1 MNILHFS
8 DEDALQLSLTGGK
21 GASLAKV
28 SQAGFAVPQ
37 GFIITTKAYE
47 EFLSYA
53 DKIPSFSSDDL
64 ALLESQARQYKEHLL
79 TLPLPPS
86 CLKELESALTHFSPQ
101 QAFSVRS
108 SSTLEDLNAGAFAG
122 AHDTFLN
129 CVGLEMIA
137 QKIKECFVS
146 LWHTRA
152 IVYRCELGF
161 SHKDALM
168 AVVVQEM
175 VSSQKSG
182 VSFSINPITCN
193 LNEVLINANYGLG
206 ESVVGGEFDVDEY
219 RFNTL
224 EQKVESS
231 HIAHKTKGIFPTY
244 CTESFIAP
252 QDRISPQSSQDLQD
266 SMQGTRECHIDS
278 AFIDV
283 AVLNE
288 KEIAQIASLNLAL
301 QRFYGFPQ
309 DIEWAIV
316 DEHLYLL
323 QSRPITTIPPRWSR
337 DESAERYPK
346 ALTPF
351 TWDYVDRAFHIS
363 LDYSF
368 KLLGLPP
375 MQGKWFAMFDNYIYG
390 NQNAVSLYMGQN
402 TLPFNDLD
410 SLTKALPSLTN
421 KLESIKAL
429 PKLWHRDLATYLQ
442 ELGALKARDLN
453 NASLQEIW
461 DFIEQIVRVGTE
473 YFKPNI
479 AISITQAMLYK
490 ILFALLNLIDSTN
503 AQSLFTLLTTTDK
516 TKTSLVNDELFQ
528 LSCIIK
534 NDKKLYDLLHSTDSK
549 SIVEQNLLQN
559 FGAFSQSLQSFLHNH
574 GHREV
579 EFDAYI
585 PTWGEA
591 LDVVLDTL
599 KLLSNSPSPKA
610 SNIATKKYQAKKQ
623 ILSLVGEKSVELELF
638 LYEFLELVETYTIL
652 DDEEHYQTTRLTP
665 IVRKGVYAL
674 GERLK
679 TLGIVSEN
687 FDVFFAHI
695 TTLESFVKGT
705 ISQENLKEH
714 IATNKQ
720 TYLENA
726 IKTPKWELNSTL
738 DSAWEEENLSHI
750 ESSDIL
756 QGVPASAGVVEG
768 EVFIV
773 RGSEDF
779 GKFIPQSILIAQSTN
794 PAWTPLFYNAKAV
807 VTQSGGSLSHGAVTA
822 REMKIPAVM
831 AVPNVLQILKNGDR
845 IRVNGNNGKVADS
858 HSLGSFTH

>member
-8 DEDALQLSLTGGK
+8 DKDALKLSLSGGK

-28 SQAGFAVPQ
+28 FQAGFAVPQ
-37 GFIITTKAYE
+37 GFIITTRAYE
-47 EFLSYA
+47 AFLSNA
-53 DKIPSFSSDDL
+53 NEIPSFPSDDL
-64 ALLESQARQYKEHLL
+64 ALLESKAKQYREHLL

-86 CLKELESALTHFSPQ
+86 CLKELESALTHFSPH

-129 CVGLEMIA
+129 CVGLETIA

-152 IVYRCELGF
+152 IAYRCELGF

-168 AVVVQEM
+168 AVVVQTM
-175 VSSQKSG
+175 VPSQKAG

-224 EQKVESS
+224 EQKIESS
-231 HIAHKTKGIFPTY
+231 HIAHKTKGIFPTH
-244 CTESFIAP
+244 CTQDCIAP
-252 QDRISPQSSQDLQD
+252 QDKASPQSPQDLKDSQD
-266 SMQGTRECHIDS
+266 STQGTRECHIDS
-278 AFIDV
+278 AFADI
-283 AVLNE
+283 AVLSE
-288 KEIAQIASLNLAL
+288 KEITQVASLNLAL

-316 DEHLYLL
+316 DNNLYLL

-346 ALTPF
+346 ALSPF

-402 TLPFNDLD
+402 TLPFTDLD
-410 SLTKALPSLTN
+410 SLIQALPSLTN

-442 ELGALKARDLN
+442 ELGALKAQDLS
-453 NASLQEIW
+453 NASLQEVW
-461 DFIEQIVRVGTE
+461 EFIGQIVRVGTE

-490 ILFALLNLIDSTN
+490 ILFALLKLIDSTN
-503 AQSLFTLLTTTDK
+503 AQSLFALLTTTDN
-516 TKTSLVNDELFQ
+516 TKTSLVNDELFK
-528 LSCIIK
+528 LACMIK
-534 NDKKLYDLLHSTDSK
+534 NNQSLYNLLHSTDSK
-549 SIVEQNLLQN
+549 SIIEQNLLRD
-559 FGAFSQSLQSFLHNH
+559 FGAFSQSLETFLHNH

-591 LDVVLDTL
+591 PDVVLDTL
-599 KLLSNSPSPKA
+599 KLLSTSPLPKA
-610 SNIATKKYQAKKQ
+610 NDIVAKKYQAKKQ
-623 ILSLVGEKSVELELF
+623 ILSLVGSQSVELELF

-679 TLGIVSEN
+679 ALGIVSEN
-687 FDVFFAHI
+687 FDVFFANI
-695 TTLESFVKGT
+695 ASLESFVKGE
-705 ISQENLKEH
+705 ISQEQLKSH
-714 IATNKQ
+714 ITQNKQ

-726 IKTPKWELNSTL
+726 AKTPKWELDSTQDCL
-738 DSAWEEENLSHI
+738 DSTADNRSHI
-750 ESSDIL
+750 ESSDTL
-756 QGVPASAGVVEG
+756 QGVPASAGIVEG

-807 VTQSGGSLSHGAVTA
+807 VTQSGGALSHGAVTA

-831 AVPNVLQILKNGDR
+831 AVPNVMQILKNGDR
-845 IRVNGNNGKVADS
+845 IRVNGNNGKVEI
-858 HSLGSFTH
+858 LLR

>member
-8 DEDALQLSLTGGK
+8 DKDALQLSLTGGK

-53 DKIPSFSSDDL
+53 DKIPSFSSDNL
-64 ALLESQARQYKEHLL
+64 ALLESQAQQYKEHLL

-152 IVYRCELGF
+152 IAYRCELGF

-224 EQKVESS
+224 EQKIESS

-252 QDRISPQSSQDLQD
+252 QDRISPQNSQDLQD
-266 SMQGTRECHIDS
+266 SMQGTKECHIDS

-503 AQSLFTLLTTTDK
+503 AQSLFTLLTTTDN
-516 TKTSLVNDELFQ
+516 TKTSLVNDELFK
-528 LSCIIK
+528 LACMIK
-534 NDKKLYDLLHSTDSK
+534 NNQSLYNLLHSTDSK

-559 FGAFSQSLQSFLHNH
+559 FGAFSQNLQIFLHNH

-579 EFDAYI
+579 EFDAYV

-726 IKTPKWELNSTL
+726 AKTPKWELDSTL

-845 IRVNGNNGKVADS
+845 IRVNGNNGKVEI
-858 HSLGSFTH
+858 LTR

>member
-8 DEDALQLSLTGGK
+8 DKDALQLSLTGGK

-64 ALLESQARQYKEHLL
+64 ALLESQAQQYKEHLL

-152 IVYRCELGF
+152 IAYRCELGF

-461 DFIEQIVRVGTE
+461 DFIEQIVQVGTE

-490 ILFALLNLIDSTN
+490 ILLALLNLIDSTN

-516 TKTSLVNDELFQ
+516 TKTSLVNDELFK

-549 SIVEQNLLQN
+549 SIVEQNLLRD
-559 FGAFSQSLQSFLHNH
+559 FGVFSQSLQIFLHNH

-585 PTWGEA
+585 PTWSEA

-599 KLLSNSPSPKA
+599 KLLSTSPSPKA
-610 SNIATKKYQAKKQ
+610 SNIAAKKYQAKKQ
-623 ILSLVGEKSVELELF
+623 ILSLVGEKSVELEMF

-695 TTLESFVKGT
+695 TALESFVKGT

-726 IKTPKWELNSTL
+726 AKTPKWELDSTL

-845 IRVNGNNGKVADS
+845 IRVNGNNGKVEI
-858 HSLGSFTH
+858 LTR

>member
-8 DEDALQLSLTGGK
+8 DKEALKLSLSGGK
-21 GASLAKV
+21 GTSLAKV
-28 SQAGFAVPQ
+28 FQAGFAVPQ
-37 GFIITTKAYE
+37 GFIISTKAYE
-47 EFLSYA
+47 AFLSNA
-53 DKIPSFSSDDL
+53 NEIPSFPRDDL
-64 ALLESQARQYKEHLL
+64 ALLESKALQYKEHLL
-79 TLPLPPS
+79 TIPLPPS
-86 CLKELESALTHFSPQ
+86 CLKELESALSHFSPH

-129 CVGLEMIA
+129 CVGLETIA

-152 IVYRCELGF
+152 IAYRCELGF

-168 AVVVQEM
+168 AVVVQTM
-175 VSSQKSG
+175 VPSQKSG

-231 HIAHKTKGIFPTY
+231 HIAHKTKGIFPTH
-244 CTESFIAP
+244 CTQDCIAP
-252 QDRISPQSSQDLQD
+252 QDKASPQSPQNLKDSQD
-266 SMQGTRECHIDS
+266 STQGTRECHIDS
-278 AFIDV
+278 AFADI
-283 AVLNE
+283 AVLSE

-726 IKTPKWELNSTL
+726 IKTPKWELDSTL

-845 IRVNGNNGKVADS
+845 IRVNGNNGKVEI
-858 HSLGSFTH
+858 LTR

>member
-8 DEDALQLSLTGGK
+8 DKDALQLSLTGGK

-152 IVYRCELGF
+152 IAYRCELGF

-442 ELGALKARDLN
+442 ELGALKAQDLS
-453 NASLQEIW
+453 NANLQEVW
-461 DFIEQIVRVGTE
+461 EFIGQIVQVGTE

-490 ILFALLNLIDSTN
+490 ILLALLNLIDSTN

-516 TKTSLVNDELFQ
+516 TKTSLVNDELFK

-610 SNIATKKYQAKKQ
+610 SNIAAKKYQAKKQ

-695 TTLESFVKGT
+695 TALESFVKGT

-726 IKTPKWELNSTL
+726 TKTPKWELDSTL

-845 IRVNGNNGKVADS
+845 IRVNGNNGKVEI
-858 HSLGSFTH
+858 LTR

>member
-8 DEDALQLSLTGGK
+8 DKDALQLSLTGGK

-152 IVYRCELGF
+152 IAYRCELGF

-461 DFIEQIVRVGTE
+461 DFIEQIVQVGTE

-516 TKTSLVNDELFQ
+516 TKTSLVNDELFK

-549 SIVEQNLLQN
+549 SIVEQNLLRD
-559 FGAFSQSLQSFLHNH
+559 FGTFSQSLQIFLHNH

-610 SNIATKKYQAKKQ
+610 SNIAAKKYQAKKQ

-726 IKTPKWELNSTL
+726 AKTPKWELDSTL

-831 AVPNVLQILKNGDR
+831 AVPNVLQILKNGDK
-845 IRVNGNNGKVADS
+845 IRVNGNNGKVEI
-858 HSLGSFTH
+858 LTR

>member
-8 DEDALQLSLTGGK
+8 DKDALQLSLTGGK

-64 ALLESQARQYKEHLL
+64 VLLESQARQYKEHLL

-86 CLKELESALTHFSPQ
+86 CLKELESALTHFSSQ

-152 IVYRCELGF
+152 IAYRCELGF

-453 NASLQEIW
+453 NASLQGIW
-461 DFIEQIVRVGTE
+461 DFIEQIVQVGTE

-490 ILFALLNLIDSTN
+490 ILLALLNLIDSTN

-516 TKTSLVNDELFQ
+516 TKTSLVNDELFK

-549 SIVEQNLLQN
+549 SIVEQNLLRD
-559 FGAFSQSLQSFLHNH
+559 FGAFSQSLQIFLHNH

-599 KLLSNSPSPKA
+599 KLLSTSPSPKA
-610 SNIATKKYQAKKQ
+610 SNIAAKKYQAKKQ
-623 ILSLVGEKSVELELF
+623 ILSLVGEKSVELEMF

-695 TTLESFVKGT
+695 TALESFVKGT

-726 IKTPKWELNSTL
+726 AKTPKWELDSTL

-845 IRVNGNNGKVADS
+845 IRVNGNNGKVEI
-858 HSLGSFTH
+858 LTR